1 MRVLSIAR
9 NVFLLSLLA
18 LTATAQ
24 VRDPTTWPARDAHEK
39 FLIAADPVADA
50 ARSKEIFGKK
60 HPHAAG
66 LLAVG
71 VYFKNDNDQAVSVA
85 LERVRLLLAP
95 PGGGRQRLQMLPL
108 EDAITMM
115 ANPEPPNPK
124 ASRKPGPIPLP
135 RPGRNKSKD
144 WQKVEAIVRPLSL
157 EMDIIPPHA
166 TVHGYIF
173 FDLNHRFE
181 LLAHSKLY
189 LPDLRFVSS
198 GQALLFFELDL
209 AAAPR

>member
-1 MRVLSIAR
+1 M
-9 NVFLLSLLA
+9 LSLEA
-18 LTATAQ
+18 
-24 VRDPTTWPARDAHEK
+24 
-39 FLIAADPVADA
+39 
-50 ARSKEIFGKK
+50 
-60 HPHAAG
+60 
-66 LLAVG
+66 
-71 VYFKNDNDQAVSVA
+71 
-85 LERVRLLLAP
+85 
-95 PGGGRQRLQMLPL
+95 
-108 EDAITMM
+108 AITMM

-124 ASRKPGPIPLP
+124 TTRRPGPLPIP
-135 RPGRNKSKD
+135 RVGSSKSKD

-189 LPDLRFVSS
+189 LPDLKLISS
-198 GQALLFFELDL
+198 GQALMFFELDL